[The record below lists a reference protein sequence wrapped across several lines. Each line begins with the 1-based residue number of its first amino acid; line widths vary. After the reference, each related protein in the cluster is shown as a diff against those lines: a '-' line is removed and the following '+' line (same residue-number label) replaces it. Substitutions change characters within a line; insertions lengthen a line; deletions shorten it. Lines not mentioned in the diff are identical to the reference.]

1 MLSRHNRQV
10 VISQCRLR
18 HASASLSPVARRNW
32 AATSPSSLVAYQL
45 SARLLSTSSPPPGKA
60 KTGDASP
67 PPLPASTPSASK
79 PKVQLRPA
87 PVKPPPKLST
97 APPEPVPA
105 PTETSL
111 AGAKSTASP
120 EATKAPTHEET
131 LVEATKHDLEDAS
144 QHGIL
149 VPPPADASWAGK
161 LWHQAKELFVR
172 TLHLP
177 TLL

>member
-32 AATSPSSLVAYQL
+32 AATSPSSLLAYQL
-45 SARLLSTSSPPPGKA
+45 SARLLSTTPPPVKTKAGDVSPPPI
-60 KTGDASP
+60 
-67 PPLPASTPSASK
+67 STATSVGK

-87 PVKPPPKLST
+87 PVKPPPKLSA
-97 APPEPVPA
+97 APPEPVSA
-105 PTETSL
+105 PTEASPAT
-111 AGAKSTASP
+111 AKSASAP
-120 EATKAPTHEET
+120 EASKAAPHEEGI
-131 LVEATKHDLEDAS
+131 VEATKHDLEDAS

-149 VPPPADASWAGK
+149 VPPPVDASWVGK

-172 TLHLP
+172 VPHSSIST
-177 TLL
+177 